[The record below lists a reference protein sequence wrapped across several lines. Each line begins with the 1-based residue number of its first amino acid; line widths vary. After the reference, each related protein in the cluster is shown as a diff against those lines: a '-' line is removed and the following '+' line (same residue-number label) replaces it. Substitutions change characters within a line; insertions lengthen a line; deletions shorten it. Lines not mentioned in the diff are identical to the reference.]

1 MGIADQLHASVASTV
16 AVSLVMSIVTLPLI
30 IHLTS

>member
-16 AVSLVMSIVTLPLI
+16 VVSLVMSIVTLPLI
-30 IHLTS
+30 IHLTG